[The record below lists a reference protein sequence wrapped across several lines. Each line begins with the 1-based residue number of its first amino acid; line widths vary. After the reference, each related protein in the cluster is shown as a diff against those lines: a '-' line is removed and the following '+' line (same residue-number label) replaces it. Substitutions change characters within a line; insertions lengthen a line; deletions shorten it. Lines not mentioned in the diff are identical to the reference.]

1 MQLKVLGSAGSV
13 TPEGQTCSFLIGERT
28 VFEMG
33 SAASVLSTA
42 EQRRVDDVFLTHAH
56 LDHVKDLAFLAEN
69 VFGGRDAPV
78 NVHGLP
84 ATLAVLANHILN
96 GAVWPDFTALPSP
109 ETPTLRYA
117 PIEPGRTIEA
127 GGVRVTAIEV
137 NHPGGC
143 VAYVLDSG
151 SGALV
156 LCGDTGPTEA
166 LWEFVNQ
173 AGAKVRGI
181 MIETSF
187 PDRLRAL
194 ADVSGHLTPALLAAE
209 LRKLDRPDI
218 PVHIHHIKAPTRSE
232 TLAELAALGD
242 ERVRVLEPGTVL
254 EF

>member
-13 TPEGQTCSFLIGERT
+13 TPEGQTCSFLVGERM

-33 SAASVLSTA
+33 SAASVLSIA
-42 EQRRVDDVFLTHAH
+42 AQCRIDDVFLTHAH

-69 VFGGRDAPV
+69 VFGGRDVPV
-78 NVHGLP
+78 NVRGLP
-84 ATLAVLANHILN
+84 ATLETFANHIMN

-109 ETPTLRYA
+109 ENPTLRYV
-117 PIEPGRTIEA
+117 PVEPGRTIKV
-127 GGVRVTAIEV
+127 GGLRVTAVEV

-151 SGALV
+151 AGALV
-156 LCGDTGPTEA
+156 LCGDTGPTDA
-166 LWEFVNQ
+166 LWQFVNE
-173 AGAKVRGI
+173 AGAQVRGI

-187 PDRLRAL
+187 PDRLHAL
-194 ADVSGHLTPALLAAE
+194 ADVSGHLTPALLGAE
-209 LRKLDRPDI
+209 LCKLDRRDI
-218 PVHIHHIKAPTRSE
+218 PVHICHIKAPTRDE
-232 TLAELAALGD
+232 TVAELAALGD